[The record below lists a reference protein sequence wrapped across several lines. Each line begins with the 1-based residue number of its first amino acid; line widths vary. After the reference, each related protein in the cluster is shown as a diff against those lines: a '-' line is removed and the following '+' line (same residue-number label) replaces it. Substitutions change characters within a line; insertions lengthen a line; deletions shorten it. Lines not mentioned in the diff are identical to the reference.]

1 MTIYEQKAMELRSV
15 MGDNGKPKYNCAQ
28 AVVSAFAE
36 ALGYDQETAC
46 RTAALFRAGMQM
58 GSVCGAVTGGLM
70 VLGLAGL
77 KGPEVTD
84 AYYGKFRERHGDM
97 INCAD
102 LLRAGAERGEQKLP
116 WCNALIRECIG
127 YVEEALREQGK
138 L

>member
-1 MTIYEQKAMELRSV
+1 MTEYQQKAMEVRSQI
-15 MGDNGKPKYNCAQ
+15 GPEGKPVYNCAQ
-28 AVVSAFAE
+28 AVVSAFAD
-36 ALGYDQETAC
+36 ALGYDRETAC

-77 KGPEVTD
+77 KGPAVTD
-84 AYYGKFRERHGDM
+84 AYYSKFREKQEDM

-116 WCNALIRECIG
+116 WCNKLICECVG
-127 YVEEALREQGK
+127 LVEEALREQGK
-138 L
+138 P

>member
-1 MTIYEQKAMELRSV
+1 MTEYQRKAMELRGI

-28 AVVSAFAE
+28 AVVSVFAE
-36 ALGYDQETAC
+36 ALGYDRETAC

-77 KGPEVTD
+77 RGTEVTD
-84 AYYGKFRERHGDM
+84 EYYRKFREKHEDM
-97 INCAD
+97 LDCTD
-102 LLRAGAERGEQKLP
+102 LLLAGQERGQPKLP
-116 WCNALIRECIG
+116 WCNALICDCIG
-127 YVEEALREQGK
+127 FVEETLREQGK